1 MDVLVSG
8 SLAYDRIMDF
18 PGRFSDH
25 IMPDKLHMINIS
37 FTVNGLAENYGGT
50 AGNIAYSLS
59 LLGEKPRILAAIG
72 HDYHRYFQWLERC
85 GLSIEDIRIVAEEPT
100 SSAFITTDL
109 ADNQITGFNPG
120 AMKYPS
126 QFDLARVDPGNSIAV
141 VAPGNLQ
148 DMAEYTEGCR
158 SRGIFCIFDPGQ
170 SLPAWQGENLARCM
184 LQADMLVSNEYEL
197 ELIKDKT
204 AMTVEAIL
212 GQVKTVITTKGAD
225 GCQVL
230 TGDGVI
236 TVPAVPTDNV
246 VDPTGAGDAFRG
258 GLIKGLVQGYPVD
271 RACMMGTVCSH
282 YVIQNYGTQE
292 YSFSWDEFAAKLET
306 HFGTWPTPTR

>member
-1 MDVLVSG
+1 MDILVSG

-25 IMPDKLHMINIS
+25 IMPDKLHMINVS
-37 FTVNGLAENYGGT
+37 FTVNGMAENYGGT

-72 HDYHRYFQWLERC
+72 HDYHRYFEWLDRC
-85 GLSIEDIRIVAEEPT
+85 GLSTEDIRVVAQEAT

-120 AMKYPS
+120 AMKHPS
-126 QFDLARVDPGNSIAV
+126 LFDLNKVDSSNSIAIA
-141 VAPGNLQ
+141 APGNLQ
-148 DMAEYTEGCR
+148 DMADYTAGCKQ
-158 SRGIFCIFDPGQ
+158 RGIFCIFDPGQ
-170 SLPAWQGENLARCM
+170 SLPAWQGDDLAQTI
-184 LQADMLVSNEYEL
+184 LKANMLVSNDYEL

-204 AMTVEAIL
+204 GLTVDSIL
-212 GQVKTVITTKGAD
+212 DQVSTIITTKGEE
-225 GCQVL
+225 GCEVV
-230 TGDGVI
+230 TKAGVTRIPAI
-236 TVPAVPTDNV
+236 TTENV

-258 GLIKGLVQGYPVD
+258 GLIKGLVQGLPVE

-282 YVIQNYGTQE
+282 YVIQKYGTQE
-292 YSFSWDEFAAKLET
+292 YNFTPQEYAQTLEASF
-306 HFGTWPTPTR
+306 GP

>member
-1 MDVLVSG
+1 MDILVSG

-25 IMPDKLHMINIS
+25 IMPDKLHMINVS
-37 FTVNGLAENYGGT
+37 FTVNNLSENYGGT

-72 HDYHRYFQWLERC
+72 HDYHRYFEWLERC
-85 GLSIEDIRIVAEEPT
+85 GLSAGDIRVVSEEAT

-120 AMKYPS
+120 AMKHPS
-126 QFDLARVDPGNSIAV
+126 LFDLAKVDPSESIAV
-141 VAPGNLQ
+141 VAPGNLR
-148 DMAEYTEGCR
+148 DMADYTAGCR
-158 SRGIFCIFDPGQ
+158 ERGVFCIFDPGQ
-170 SLPAWQGENLARCM
+170 SLPAWQGDALAET
-184 LQADMLVSNEYEL
+184 LVKASILVSNDYEL

-204 AMTVEAIL
+204 GLTVEAIL
-212 GQVKTVITTKGAD
+212 EQVETIITTKGEEGCEVVTKD
-225 GCQVL
+225 G
-230 TGDGVI
+230 TSR
-236 TVPAVPTDNV
+236 VPAIATENV

-258 GLIKGLVQGYPVD
+258 GLVKGLVQGQSVE

-282 YVIQNYGTQE
+282 YVIQKYGTQE
-292 YSFSWDEFAAKLET
+292 YSFSPEEYARTLEN
-306 HFGTWPTPTR
+306 HFGH